1 MRKRILV
8 VLLAGILLAGAAG
21 AGINLYVK
29 YSGGQAMAFA
39 VDSPELFLAPD
50 ALENLTAFGADCI
63 LVLGASVRGDTP
75 SKMLRDRL
83 DAGIALY
90 RAGVAPKLL
99 LSGDNGQVY
108 YNEVEVMRKY
118 ALEAGVPAEDIFLDH
133 AGFST
138 YESMYR
144 AGAVFEVEKA
154 VVVTQGYHLYRAL
167 YDARG
172 LGVEAA
178 GVASDQESYAGQDYR
193 DLREVAARIKDFFM
207 VLAKPE
213 PTYLGEAIPIG
224 GDGRSTH

>member
-1 MRKRILV
+1 MI
-8 VLLAGILLAGAAG
+8 VLLAGLLLAGAAG
-21 AGINLYVK
+21 AGLNLYVK

-39 VDSPELFLAPD
+39 VDSPELFLEQS
-50 ALENLTAFGADCI
+50 ALEDLSALDADCI
-63 LVLGASVRGDTP
+63 LILGASVLGDTP
-75 SKMLRDRL
+75 SKMLSDRL
-83 DAGIALY
+83 DVGIALY
-90 RAGVAPKLL
+90 QAGVAPKLL

-108 YNEVEVMRKY
+108 YNEVAVMLKY
-118 ALEAGVPAEDIFLDH
+118 ALDAGVPAEDIFLDH

-144 AGAVFEVEKA
+144 AGAVFEVQKA

-172 LGVEAA
+172 LGIEAA
-178 GVASDQESYAGQDYR
+178 GVASDQKVYGGQAYR
-193 DLREVAARIKDFFM
+193 DLREIAARIKDFFM

-224 GDGRSTH
+224 GDGRVTH